1 VELAGYTSRVGNMLD
16 VFEEVGRGH
25 YEKPSIKGN
34 SKSGQRQWETL
45 RLTVKNGLPIATGIK
60 TIDDNNQEKRPSN
73 QILTLQNKLF
83 ILGELTEYSDGVIS
97 LDDVP
102 IVTPNFD
109 VVVPSLSLKVTRGSI
124 QCIA

>member
-1 VELAGYTSRVGNMLD
+1 MELAGYTSRVGNMLD

-60 TIDDNNQEKRPSN
+60 TIDDSNKKKCPSKFKSN
-73 QILTLQNKLF
+73 SNVAKQIVHF
-83 ILGELTEYSDGVIS
+83 
-97 LDDVP
+97 
-102 IVTPNFD
+102 
-109 VVVPSLSLKVTRGSI
+109 R
-124 QCIA
+124 

>member
-1 VELAGYTSRVGNMLD
+1 MLD

-60 TIDDNNQEKRPSN
+60 TIDDSNKKKNVLQNSN

-109 VVVPSLSLKVTRGSI
+109 VVVPSLSLKVTRGWI

>member
-1 VELAGYTSRVGNMLD
+1 
-16 VFEEVGRGH
+16 
-25 YEKPSIKGN
+25 
-34 SKSGQRQWETL
+34 
-45 RLTVKNGLPIATGIK
+45 VKNGLPIATGIK
-60 TIDDNNQEKRPSN
+60 TIDDSNKKKNVLQNSN

-109 VVVPSLSLKVTRGSI
+109 VVVPSLSLKVTRGCI